1 MRDSSVTADAAD
13 DVVVDAPRHD
23 APTSGRTDD
32 APSGLDRRRF
42 LGKSA
47 VVGAGAMVLSSGVLS
62 GATVGTAAAADGI
75 GSNALPS
82 VADVKKR
89 LQDVRLVD
97 LEILE
102 LAALLQA
109 GELTSVEITQA
120 YFDRID
126 TFNGPFE
133 TYGITAGYNAF
144 VRVDKADALAS
155 AAAADERLK
164 AARAG
169 GPAAPYLCG
178 IPLAVKDSVGLKN
191 RPAQNGT
198 VAFKGNKGN
207 EDATAMG
214 RLRAQGVV
222 FLGHTICSEY
232 SGSITGTFAGNAWQK
247 EFFPGGSSQGSGVAP
262 VARLAAGAIGEET
275 GGSIIFPSAANGASG
290 IKPSLGVSST
300 AGVMPLTPG
309 HDVIGPIT
317 RSMRD
322 SALILNAMMGPDPGN
337 DQQTLS
343 PPLPFDALPLTP
355 TGGSAPLAG
364 LKIGVP
370 QNDFLTGAG
379 SAGVS
384 PQSVYSAENLAVFNR
399 VRDQLRALGA
409 EVVDFPGLD
418 LRDATKNTYFSS
430 GDVLEV
436 VDGSN
441 VSPSSAVRYS
451 NLYEIRYAKAVGDFA
466 ETLPRAADG
475 SRSAAYTSLLGNYG
489 RRPGGSTSNTVPRTF
504 EAATALYGGV
514 SSGARREG
522 ERRRRETA
530 ANYKASL
537 DEYGIDFM
545 LVMNFGT
552 KITKRVGASGTL
564 RYRTYYQVPNALAWP
579 MLSFPAGYGADADH
593 LPISVQFWGPRFSEP
608 QIIQA
613 AIDYQAAYPEYHRAA
628 PPDPALP
635 LTVPGTAATRRRA
648 VETVELAPDPMLTND
663 PEAHEAGF
671 PDEFRPR

>member
-13 DVVVDAPRHD
+13 DVVVPDPRHET
-23 APTSGRTDD
+23 PTSGRSDE
-32 APSGLDRRRF
+32 ASSGLDRRRF
-42 LGKSA
+42 LGRSA
-47 VVGAGAMVLSSGVLS
+47 AVGAGAMVLSSGVLA
-62 GATVGTAAAADGI
+62 GATAATAQASDGI
-75 GSNALPS
+75 GSDALPS

-89 LQDVRLVD
+89 LETVRLVD

-109 GELTSVEITQA
+109 GELTSVEITNA
-120 YFDRID
+120 YFDRIAKL
-126 TFNGPFE
+126 NGAFE
-133 TYGITAGYNAF
+133 TYGDNGGYNAF
-144 VRVDKADALAS
+144 VRIDKEDALA
-155 AAAADERLK
+155 AAKAADERLK
-164 AARAG
+164 AARGG

-178 IPLAVKDSVGLKN
+178 IPLAVKDSIGLKD

-198 VAFKGNKGN
+198 TAFLGNKGN
-207 EDATAMG
+207 DDATAMG

-222 FLGHTICSEY
+222 FLGHTICSAF

-247 EFFPGGSSQGSGVAP
+247 DYFPGGSSQGSGVAP

-322 SALILNAMMGPDPGN
+322 SSLILNAMMGPDPSN

-343 PPLPFDALPLTP
+343 PPLPFDALPLKP
-355 TGGSAPLAG
+355 TGGSKPLQG
-364 LKIGVP
+364 LTIGVP

-379 SAGVS
+379 GTGVS
-384 PQSVYSAENLAVFNR
+384 PQSVYSAENRAVFER
-399 VRDQLRALGA
+399 VKGELATLGA
-409 EVVDFPGLD
+409 TVIDFPGLD
-418 LRDATKNTYFSS
+418 MRDGSKNTYFSS
-430 GDVLEV
+430 SDVLER

-441 VSPSSAVRYS
+441 VSPSSAVRYP

-466 ETLPRAADG
+466 ASLPDTPEGTAQK
-475 SRSAAYTSLLGNYG
+475 SSLLSNYG
-489 RRPGGSTSNTVPRTF
+489 RRAGGASAASGVPLTY
-504 EAATALYGGV
+504 EAATTLYGGV
-514 SSGARREG
+514 TSGARREG

-530 ANYKASL
+530 ANYQASL
-537 DEYGIDFM
+537 DEYAVDFM

-552 KITKRVGASGTL
+552 KITKRGASTTGL

-579 MLSFPAGYGADADH
+579 MLSFPVGYGADADS

-613 AIDYQAAYPEYHRAA
+613 AIDYQDAYPQWHRAA
-628 PPDPALP
+628 PKDPTITP
-635 LTVPGTAATRRRA
+635 SSRRLSRRTTDA
-648 VETVELAPDPMLTND
+648 VELEPDPMLTND
-663 PEAHEAGF
+663 PDAHEAGF
-671 PDEFRPR
+671 PDEYRPR

>member
-1 MRDSSVTADAAD
+1 
-13 DVVVDAPRHD
+13 
-23 APTSGRTDD
+23 
-32 APSGLDRRRF
+32 
-42 LGKSA
+42 
-47 VVGAGAMVLSSGVLS
+47 
-62 GATVGTAAAADGI
+62 
-75 GSNALPS
+75 
-82 VADVKKR
+82 
-89 LQDVRLVD
+89 VRLVD

-120 YFDRID
+120 YFDRIAKL
-126 TFNGPFE
+126 NGAFE
-133 TYGITAGYNAF
+133 TYGDNGGYNAF
-144 VRVDKADALAS
+144 VRINTTDAM
-155 AAAADERLK
+155 AAAKAADERLK
-164 AARAG
+164 AARNG

-178 IPLAVKDSVGLKN
+178 IPLAVKDSIGLKD

-198 VAFKGNKGN
+198 TAFLGNKGN
-207 EDATAMG
+207 DDATAMG

-222 FLGHTICSEY
+222 FLGHTICSAF

-247 EFFPGGSSQGSGVAP
+247 DYFPGGSSQGSGVAP

-322 SALILNAMMGPDPGN
+322 SSLILNAMMGPDPSN

-343 PPLPFDALPLTP
+343 PPLPFDALPLNP
-355 TGGSAPLAG
+355 TGGSTPLAG
-364 LKIGVP
+364 LKIGIPQTDWLNSSNTAAP
-370 QNDFLTGAG
+370 QN
-379 SAGVS
+379 
-384 PQSVYSAENLAVFNR
+384 QYSDENLAVFNR
-399 VRDQLRALGA
+399 VRAQLQALGA
-409 EVVDFPGLD
+409 QVVEFPGLD
-418 LRDATKNTYFSS
+418 MKDATKNTYFSS
-430 GDVLEV
+430 TAVLQT
-436 VDGSN
+436 VDGSP
-441 VSPSSAVRYS
+441 VSPSSAVRYP

-466 ETLPRAADG
+466 ATRPDTAAGDAQ
-475 SRSAAYTSLLGNYG
+475 RSALLSNYG
-489 RRPGGSTSNTVPRTF
+489 RRAGAVPASSGVPLTY
-504 EAATALYGGV
+504 EAATTLYGGV
-514 SSGARREG
+514 SAGVRREG

-530 ANYKASL
+530 ANYKAAL
-537 DEYGIDFM
+537 DEYGVDFM
-545 LVMNFGT
+545 LVMNFGA
-552 KITKRVGASGTL
+552 KITRRDNTSTNPL
-564 RYRTYYQVPNALAWP
+564 RYRAYYQVPNSLAWP
-579 MLSFPAGYGADADH
+579 MLSFPAGYSADADG

-628 PPDPALP
+628 PKDPVVAITP
-635 LTVPGTAATRRRA
+635 SAKRLTRKQVEA
-648 VETVELAPDPMLTND
+648 VELTPDPMLTND

>member
-13 DVVVDAPRHD
+13 DVVVPDPRHET
-23 APTSGRTDD
+23 PTSGRSDD
-32 APSGLDRRRF
+32 ASSGLDRRRF
-42 LGKSA
+42 LGRSA
-47 VVGAGAMVLSSGVLS
+47 AVGAGAMVLSSGVLA
-62 GATVGTAAAADGI
+62 GATAATAQASDGI

-89 LQDVRLVD
+89 LETVRLVD

-109 GELTSVEITQA
+109 GELTSVEITNA
-120 YFDRID
+120 YFDRIAKL
-126 TFNGPFE
+126 NGAFE
-133 TYGITAGYNAF
+133 VYGDNGGYNAF
-144 VRVDKADALAS
+144 VRIDKDDALAA

-164 AARAG
+164 AARSG

-178 IPLAVKDSVGLKN
+178 IPLAVKDSIGLKG

-198 VAFKGNKGN
+198 TAFLGNKGN
-207 EDATAMG
+207 EDAPAMA

-222 FLGHTICSEY
+222 FLGHTICSAF

-247 EFFPGGSSQGSGVAP
+247 DYFPGGSSQGSGVAP

-300 AGVMPLTPG
+300 AGVKPLTPG
-309 HDVIGPIT
+309 HAVIGPIT

-322 SALILNAMMGPDPGN
+322 SSLILNAMMGPDPSN

-343 PPLPFDALPLTP
+343 PPLPFDALPLNP
-355 TGGSAPLAG
+355 TGGSTPLKG
-364 LKIGVP
+364 LTIGIP
-370 QNDFLTGAG
+370 QTDWLTSSNTA
-379 SAGVS
+379 S
-384 PQSVYSAENLAVFNR
+384 PQSQYSAENLAVFNR
-399 VRDQLRALGA
+399 VRQQLTDLGA
-409 EVVDFPGLD
+409 TVIEFPGLNM
-418 LRDATKNTYFSS
+418 RDATLNTYFSS
-430 GDVLEV
+430 SYV
-436 VDGSN
+436 VETADGTN
-441 VSPSSAVRYS
+441 VSPSSAVRYP
-451 NLYEIRYAKAVGDFA
+451 NLYEIRYAAAVGEFA
-466 ETLPRAADG
+466 ESLPLNPDG
-475 SRSAAYTSLLGNYG
+475 TRSPAYTSLLSNYG
-489 RRPGGSTSNTVPRTF
+489 RR
-504 EAATALYGGV
+504 ATGETTASFASATRLYGAV
-514 SSGARREG
+514 TSGGRREG

-530 ANYKASL
+530 ANYQAAL
-537 DEYGIDFM
+537 DAAGVDFM

-552 KITKRVGASGTL
+552 KITKRGGSTAGL

-579 MLSFPAGYGADADH
+579 MLSFPAGYGADADG

-628 PPDPALP
+628 PKDPTITPTARRLSRRTTDAVELDPDPL
-635 LTVPGTAATRRRA
+635 
-648 VETVELAPDPMLTND
+648 LTND
-663 PEAHEAGF
+663 PDAHEAGF
-671 PDEFRPR
+671 PDEYRPR